1 MKLHD
6 HGGGCIVIDMYLNNT
21 SADSNFTTDFI
32 SYMCHAPKKISW
44 KV

>member
-6 HGGGCIVIDMYLNNT
+6 HGGGCVVIDMYLNNT
-21 SADSNFTTDFI
+21 GESNFTNDFI